1 MHLVQS
7 NIPKSE
13 YSGWFALCGA
23 HNARYRT
30 LKITQPHKRNY
41 NCLTRLSS
49 INFFRHQVY
58 EACRGF
64 QSVFAEA
71 KERSQKALAFAK
83 TLRKD
88 LEVSAEFTPANNDEL
103 GSG

>member
-1 MHLVQS
+1 MS
-7 NIPKSE
+7 P
-13 YSGWFALCGA
+13 
-23 HNARYRT
+23 R
-30 LKITQPHKRNY
+30 
-41 NCLTRLSS
+41 
-49 INFFRHQVY
+49 RHQVY

-88 LEVSAEFTPANNDEL
+88 LEVSAEFTPAATNDL
-103 GSG
+103 GG

>member
-1 MHLVQS
+1 MVKKIS
-7 NIPKSE
+7 
-13 YSGWFALCGA
+13 YS
-23 HNARYRT
+23 
-30 LKITQPHKRNY
+30 
-41 NCLTRLSS
+41 
-49 INFFRHQVY
+49 RHQVY
-58 EACRGF
+58 DACRGF

-88 LEVSAEFTPANNDEL
+88 LEVSAEFTPANNNGEL

>member
-1 MHLVQS
+1 M
-7 NIPKSE
+7 
-13 YSGWFALCGA
+13 YD
-23 HNARYRT
+23 
-30 LKITQPHKRNY
+30 
-41 NCLTRLSS
+41 
-49 INFFRHQVY
+49 
-58 EACRGF
+58 ACRGF

-88 LEVSAEFTPANNDEL
+88 LEVSAEFTPATNYGEV